1 MLVLLIE
8 DHRLLAQTLGD
19 YLLSEAI
26 EVDFA
31 FNGTQGLKLATEQP
45 YDVIILDI
53 NLPDIDGFNICHQ
66 LRREHGVD
74 IPILMLTA
82 RDKLED
88 KLTGFDQGADDYL
101 VKPFENKEL
110 VARLQAL
117 VKRYRGQMSHKEWQ
131 VGDLILNTAKKL
143 AWREQQRLALSPT
156 GLRILQILM
165 REFPNVVTRKA
176 LEQELWGS
184 ALPDTD
190 ALRSHLYNLRKAVD
204 YPFQQAMIQT
214 VKGIGIRLVVV
225 S

>member
-53 NLPDIDGFNICHQ
+53 NLPDIDGFNICHR